1 MILLWAIAPS
11 AGFALAGAVLMG
23 LAVAWFTAA
32 LLRIATADRGDD
44 ERSDPIEQRRR
55 EMLRGRSKTY
65 QWFEP
70 MVDELAGVAGRR
82 FPVTVEKL
90 KQALPLLNPL
100 PWTGEEFVAIKMVE
114 GMGAFFAGTFLG
126 HVLFGEFVAP
136 VIGLLAAVT
145 TPRIVI
151 NGVLKKADHYRAT
164 VRNRLPFAV
173 DLVSLMVLSGATLRA
188 CLKTATAENRGH
200 PLGDELARVWVG
212 IDNGLS
218 QADAL
223 RSMAARVNE
232 SDLTEVATVL
242 IAADE
247 KGGKE
252 LPAMLDRMAAVL
264 RVRRVQYMERAS
276 ERAKVMIT
284 WPGMVIMVACLLIVA
299 AVFVLP
305 ATAR

>member
-1 MILLWAIAPS
+1 MTVLLAITPS
-11 AGFALAGAVLMG
+11 AGFALAGSVLMG
-23 LAVAWFTAA
+23 LAVAWFAAA

-55 EMLRGRSKTY
+55 KILRGRSKTY

-90 KQALPLLNPL
+90 NQALPLLNPL

-188 CLKTATAENRGH
+188 CLKTATAENRSH

-212 IDNGLS
+212 MDNGLS

-232 SDLTEVATVL
+232 PDLTEVATVL

-264 RVRRVQYMERAS
+264 RTRRVQYMERAS

>member
-1 MILLWAIAPS
+1 MTELWAIGAS
-11 AGFALAGAVLMG
+11 ATFALLGTAAMG
-23 LAVAWFTAA
+23 LAVAWFAA
-32 LLRIATADRGDD
+32 SLLRIATADRGD
-44 ERSDPIEQRRR
+44 ENRADPLEQHRRDI
-55 EMLRGRSKTY
+55 LRGSKTY
-65 QWFEP
+65 RLFEP
-70 MVDELAGVAGRR
+70 LVDELAVFANRR

-90 KQALPLLNPL
+90 NRGLPLVNPL
-100 PWTGEEFVAIKMVE
+100 PWTGEEFVAVKMVE
-114 GMGAFFAGTFLG
+114 GMGAFFAGVFLG
-126 HVLFGEFVAP
+126 HVLFGEVIAPFVG
-136 VIGLLAAVT
+136 VFAAIF
-145 TPRIVI
+145 TPRIVV
-151 NGVLKKADHYRAT
+151 NGLLKKADRYRAT

-212 IDNGLS
+212 MDNGLS

-223 RSMAARVNE
+223 RAMADRVNE
-232 SDLTEVATVL
+232 PDLTEVATVL

-264 RVRRVQYMERAS
+264 RTRRVQYMERDS

-284 WPGMVIMVACLLIVA
+284 WPGMVIMIACLLIVA

-305 ATAR
+305 ATAK